1 MGSVHSHPFQNYYSQ
16 YFKPH
21 PYHLRRRR
29 RITHIDKYIPVG
41 GHQYDAYIQQFEQ
54 DVAADRYEEAYDQ
67 LTARSKLSKVHGL
80 EAYCEDR
87 GWC

>member
-1 MGSVHSHPFQNYYSQ
+1 MGCAHSHPCRTYYSQ
-16 YFKPH
+16 YFKPTH
-21 PYHLRRRR
+21 HHHHHQH
-29 RITHIDKYIPVG
+29 IAHIDKYLPARPEFN
-41 GHQYDAYIQQFEQ
+41 AYIQQHKQ